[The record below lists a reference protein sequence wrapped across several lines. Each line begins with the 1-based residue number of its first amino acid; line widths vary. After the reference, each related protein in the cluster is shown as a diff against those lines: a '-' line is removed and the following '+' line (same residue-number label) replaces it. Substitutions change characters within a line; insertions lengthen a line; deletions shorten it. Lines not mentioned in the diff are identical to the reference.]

1 MKFQKSNST
10 VLNAEDKFRNGRD
23 KATRPDELTQL
34 GERAIELLK
43 DKDLKVGKVK
53 HFFWSMVEVY
63 VDRFQYYPFDIYR
76 ALISYFEL
84 RNYPEDEVRKLVE
97 KLESQFEEAHG
108 RPLRKPLQSI
118 RQESIR
124 QDSNLDDEIK
134 ELRDSL
140 KYAAMVAESGNKK

>member
-23 KATRPDELTQL
+23 KTTRPDELTQL
-34 GERAIELLK
+34 GERAVELLK

-53 HFFWSMVEVY
+53 PFFWSMVEAY
-63 VDRFQYYPFDIYR
+63 VDRFQYYPFDIFR
-76 ALISYFEL
+76 ALISYFEV
-84 RNYPEDEVRKLVE
+84 RDYPEDEMRKLIE

-108 RPLRKPLQSI
+108 RPLRKPLPQQST
-118 RQESIR
+118 RQGSG
-124 QDSNLDDEIK
+124 LDDEIK

-140 KYAAMVAESGNKK
+140 RYAAMVAESDNKK

>member
-1 MKFQKSNST
+1 M
-10 VLNAEDKFRNGRD
+10 
-23 KATRPDELTQL
+23 
-34 GERAIELLK
+34 LK

-53 HFFWSMVEVY
+53 PFFWSMVEAY

-84 RNYPEDEVRKLVE
+84 RNYPEEEVRKLVE

-108 RPLRKPLQSI
+108 RPLRKPVSLQSTH
-118 RQESIR
+118 
-124 QDSNLDDEIK
+124 QDSGLDDEIK

-140 KYAAMVAESGNKK
+140 RYAAMVAESEDKK

>member
-1 MKFQKSNST
+1 MKFQKNNST

-23 KATRPDELTQL
+23 KITRPDELTQL
-34 GERAIELLK
+34 GERAVELLK

-53 HFFWSMVEVY
+53 PFFWSMVEAY
-63 VDRFQYYPFDIYR
+63 VDRFQYYPFDIFR

-84 RNYPEDEVRKLVE
+84 RDYPEDEVRKLVE

-108 RPLRKPLQSI
+108 RPLRKPLPQQSA
-118 RQESIR
+118 RQGSG
-124 QDSNLDDEIK
+124 LDDEIK

-140 KYAAMVAESGNKK
+140 RYAAMVAESDNKK

>member
-23 KATRPDELTQL
+23 KTTRPDELTQL
-34 GERAIELLK
+34 GERAVELLK

-53 HFFWSMVEVY
+53 PFFWSMVEAY
-63 VDRFQYYPFDIYR
+63 VDRFHYYPFDIYR
-76 ALISYFEL
+76 ALISYFES
-84 RNYPEDEVRKLVE
+84 RDYPEEEVLKLVE

-108 RPLRKPLQSI
+108 RPLRKPIQSTH
-118 RQESIR
+118 QH
-124 QDSNLDDEIK
+124 QDSDLDDEIK

-140 KYAAMVAESGNKK
+140 RYAAMVAESENKK

>member
-10 VLNAEDKFRNGRD
+10 VLNAEDKFRGSRD
-23 KATRPDELTQL
+23 KAARPDELTQL
-34 GERAIELLK
+34 GERAVELLK

-53 HFFWSMVEVY
+53 PFFWSMVEAY

-84 RNYPEDEVRKLVE
+84 RNYPEEEVLKLVE

-108 RPLRKPLQSI
+108 RPLRKPLPLQSTH
-118 RQESIR
+118 QGG
-124 QDSNLDDEIK
+124 DLDDEIK

-140 KYAAMVAESGNKK
+140 RYAAMVSESEDKK